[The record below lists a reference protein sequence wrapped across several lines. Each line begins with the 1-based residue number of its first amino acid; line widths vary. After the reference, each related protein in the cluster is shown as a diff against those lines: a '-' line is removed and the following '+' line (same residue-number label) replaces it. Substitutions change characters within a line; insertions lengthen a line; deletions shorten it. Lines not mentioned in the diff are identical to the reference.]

1 MTRASSPFSSEN
13 SSLSFSWSLKL
24 ASELSLCSTA
34 RCNINQE
41 QTKQAP
47 KCLIGH
53 LLFILSDHAGRH
65 WNHSEAKPFEYNEV
79 IILREERGGTDTLTN
94 NHLRLLLGPSLDASS
109 RSGNGLNTLKAL
121 WIIRNMTWAGSN
133 SMSRDRLDWFMW
145 EQRLFLTVGANQA
158 GSIF

>member
-1 MTRASSPFSSEN
+1 MEKGGRNQGWSE
-13 SSLSFSWSLKL
+13 SG
-24 ASELSLCSTA
+24 EGTLSLCSTA

-41 QTKQAP
+41 QTKQAS

-53 LLFILSDHAGRH
+53 LLLILSDHAGRH

-121 WIIRNMTWAGSN
+121 WIIRNTTWASSN
-133 SMSRDRLDWFMW
+133 SMSRDRLGWFMW

-158 GSIF
+158 GSMF